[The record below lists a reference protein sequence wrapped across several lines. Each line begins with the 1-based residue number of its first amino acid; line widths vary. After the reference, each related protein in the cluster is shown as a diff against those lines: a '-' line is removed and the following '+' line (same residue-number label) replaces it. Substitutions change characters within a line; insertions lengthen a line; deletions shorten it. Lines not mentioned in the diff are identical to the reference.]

1 MFVAVSSSTCL
12 QVAVVTVG
20 YPATPVLL
28 ARARICISASHTRE
42 DLIKGLKVRVSFL
55 WSLLFRSPSSSSSST
70 LFLWE
75 WITQVISEVGGLV
88 GAKCLPAEP
97 EKAKKMDWG
106 KPACLVTV
114 PFCRKKIY
122 VHTSSEVHSVPHWIG
137 FYIILSNVKCTICV
151 NEWAYRFLEAQTKWE
166 AVRMLGW
173 AVRIIQCM
181 SPKTTTLKDFSISTF
196 LHFQSLVFLVTHCEI
211 WDSYDWNYIPSI
223 WIQECPESWWDGVWL
238 LPQGFR
244 GVACL
249 GAFTILWLPSY
260 IKIIT
265 YHGNDSMEMIRKS
278 FQ

>member
-1 MFVAVSSSTCL
+1 MLVAVSSSTCL

-42 DLIKGLKVRVSFL
+42 DLNKGLKVRVSFL
-55 WSLLFRSPSSSSSST
+55 RSLLYRSPSSST

-106 KPACLVTV
+106 KPAFLVTV

-137 FYIILSNVKCTICV
+137 FYRILYNVKCTICV
-151 NEWAYRFLEAQTKWE
+151 NESAYRFLEAQTKWE

-173 AVRIIQCM
+173 AVRIQWCPQRHDVHLQIAE
-181 SPKTTTLKDFSISTF
+181 TTLKDFSISTF

-238 LPQGFR
+238 LPQGFNSR
-244 GVACL
+244 NMIPCDDVV
-249 GAFTILWLPSY
+249 
-260 IKIIT
+260 
-265 YHGNDSMEMIRKS
+265 EM
-278 FQ
+278 F

>member
-1 MFVAVSSSTCL
+1 MLVAVSSSTCL

-42 DLIKGLKVRVSFL
+42 DLNKGLKVRVSFL
-55 WSLLFRSPSSSSSST
+55 RSLLYRSPSSST

-106 KPACLVTV
+106 KPAFLVTV

-137 FYIILSNVKCTICV
+137 FYRILYNVKCTICV
-151 NEWAYRFLEAQTKWE
+151 NESAYRFLEAQTKWE

-173 AVRIIQCM
+173 AVRIQWCPQS
-181 SPKTTTLKDFSISTF
+181 SPANSWDNTKRF
-196 LHFQSLVFLVTHCEI
+196 LHF
-211 WDSYDWNYIPSI
+211 NIPSLPIISLSCHTLWDLRFI
-223 WIQECPESWWDGVWL
+223 WLELHTFDLDPRMSWKLVRW
-238 LPQGFR
+238 
-244 GVACL
+244 CL
-249 GAFTILWLPSY
+249 IASSRF
-260 IKIIT
+260 
-265 YHGNDSMEMIRKS
+265 
-278 FQ
+278 